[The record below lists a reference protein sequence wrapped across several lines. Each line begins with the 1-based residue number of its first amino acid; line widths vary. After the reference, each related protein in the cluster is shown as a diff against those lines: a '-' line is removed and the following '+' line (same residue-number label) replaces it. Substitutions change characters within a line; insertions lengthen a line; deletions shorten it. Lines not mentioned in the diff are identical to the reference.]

1 VVAISVASALAFAT
15 STSLKHVSAG
25 HAPDARDLNP
35 RRLAR
40 FVHATVTHPLWLAG
54 IACDVVGLA
63 LQIVA
68 LHLGAL
74 AIVQPLLLSGLLFA
88 LILRRFT
95 AHHHIAARQL
105 AWAAVL
111 TGALSGFVLLA
122 TSSAQSARDQGPDRL
137 PAIIAALIGTF
148 AAIVCV
154 MLGRRERSGGRSAA
168 LTGLAVGIIYAT
180 TAALL
185 KGLSDIATHAPLHVL
200 TSWQLYGVIALGACG
215 VLLSQ
220 IAFQAG
226 PLTASLPATAT
237 LDPLLSIAIGVGV
250 FDEHIRNGAADSVL
264 LVVLL
269 ATLAIA
275 AVNVARSPDLTHSEG
290 DS

>member
-1 VVAISVASALAFAT
+1 MVVAISLASAFAFAT

-25 HAPDARDLNP
+25 HAPDAQDLNP

-54 IACDVVGLA
+54 IACDVVGLG

-95 AHHHIAARQL
+95 VHHQIATRQI

-122 TSSAQSARDQGPDRL
+122 TSGAQSATDQHPDQL
-137 PAIIAALIGTF
+137 PAVIAAIICAL

-154 MLGRRERSGGRSAA
+154 MLARRERSGGRSAA
-168 LTGLAVGIIYAT
+168 LTGLAVGIIYAA

-185 KGLSDIATHAPLHVL
+185 KRLSDIATHAPLDVL
-200 TSWQLYGVIALGACG
+200 MSWQLYAVAVLGASG

-237 LDPLLSIAIGVGV
+237 VDPLLSIVIGVVV
-250 FDEHIRNGAADSVL
+250 FDEHIRNGAADAAL
-264 LVVLL
+264 LIMLL
-269 ATLAIA
+269 AILAIA
-275 AVNVARSPDLTHSEG
+275 AINVARTPNLTRS
-290 DS
+290 D